1 MHHECCVQ
9 LRNHYDH
16 DFGSF
21 FQIRF
26 PSINTE
32 FSSSNTVC
40 HLPLVGKI
48 LSISVTAYA
57 KVSGVTL
64 RDINEIMPKIPNM
77 KWGALTNVRPT
88 PSKVTEM
95 DKIFPTNGKWHTVFE
110 EENSVFIDGK
120 RIWKKDPKSWS

>member
-1 MHHECCVQ
+1 M
-9 LRNHYDH
+9 
-16 DFGSF
+16 
-21 FQIRF
+21 
-26 PSINTE
+26 
-32 FSSSNTVC
+32 
-40 HLPLVGKI
+40 
-48 LSISVTAYA
+48 
-57 KVSGVTL
+57 

-120 RIWKKDPKSWS
+120 RIWKKNPKSWS